1 MPEARAKSVIK
12 VFLYNCLPELL
23 HDCVLK
29 QQASLKAM
37 AAFIL
42 ICLLGYKSFIMY
54 ENYYVQCILLLFL
67 VIYSVGLSGS
77 ADFVLFDS
85 LDGKRYL
92 FANVKCDITVLCI
105 S

>member
-54 ENYYVQCILLLFL
+54 
-67 VIYSVGLSGS
+67 
-77 ADFVLFDS
+77 DFS
-85 LDGKRYL
+85 
-92 FANVKCDITVLCI
+92 
-105 S
+105 